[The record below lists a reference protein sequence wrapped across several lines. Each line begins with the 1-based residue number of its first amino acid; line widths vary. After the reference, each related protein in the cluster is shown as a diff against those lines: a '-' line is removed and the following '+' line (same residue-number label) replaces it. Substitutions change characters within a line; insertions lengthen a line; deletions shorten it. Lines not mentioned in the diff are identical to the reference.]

1 MACAGEAKH
10 PLLANLAQG
19 ERRVQRLAL
28 PLIFNIEHQDR
39 LAGRA
44 IGSQRVKAILR
55 DGRCRR
61 GSHSGAIQ
69 VERQN

>member
-1 MACAGEAKH
+1 MACAGEAKR

-19 ERRVQRLAL
+19 EWRVQRLAL

-44 IGSQRVKAILR
+44 MESQRVKQSCVMVAAAAA
-55 DGRCRR
+55 C
-61 GSHSGAIQ
+61 IQ
-69 VERQN
+69 APFR